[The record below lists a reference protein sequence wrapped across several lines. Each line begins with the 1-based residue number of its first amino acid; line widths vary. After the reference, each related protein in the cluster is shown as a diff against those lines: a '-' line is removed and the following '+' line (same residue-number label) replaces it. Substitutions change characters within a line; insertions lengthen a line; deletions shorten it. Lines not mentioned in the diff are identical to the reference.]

1 MMVKDVMSKH
11 LIVCEKDNIYEAA
24 KLMQK
29 YDIGFLPIVCD
40 KKLIGVVTDRDIVVK
55 FISNHDENFNVSSD
69 IKCIDS
75 NSSLKDVCELM
86 KRNKVKRLLVTND
99 KKVIGVISLSDI
111 VSHVDNNTFINTF
124 KTIYEIDRNEHD
136 YDVQIDEFYL

>member
-1 MMVKDVMSKH
+1 MRVKDVMSKH

-29 YDIGFLPIVCD
+29 YDIGFLPIVYD
-40 KKLIGVVTDRDIVVK
+40 NKIIGIVTDRDIVVK
-55 FISNHDENFNVSSD
+55 FISNHDENFNISSD

-75 NSSLKDVCELM
+75 NSSLEDACEIM

-111 VSHVDNNTFINTF
+111 VPHTDNNTFINTF
-124 KTIYEIDRNEHD
+124 KTIYEIDKNEHD